1 MAEESQDIS
10 GRAGGGAGSL
20 LRRKAEAGRAEQQA
34 RAMSLQKALRV
45 TLAKVAEDSFD
56 LAMAALAVRVETRA
70 SDALDEL
77 FDGNDLLM
85 LLDGPAG
92 QRGAVVFD
100 GLLVGALIQQQTMG
114 RVLGDPGRE
123 ARALTSTDAAICVPF
138 LDALLTRAAPLP
150 DAEEDRRWLEGYRF
164 GARAED
170 PRLVLMALEAPEHRV
185 VHLTVDI
192 AGGTRQGRIMLCLP
206 IPEVHA
212 AASEEAAGEVG
223 TAGPPPKQLMS
234 NVLALKADLNIA
246 LARLKLPL
254 RDLGALKAG
263 DLLPLPGSSFEEVK
277 VITMDGRAVAQG
289 ALGQVSGQRAVK
301 LTRRPA
307 PLTQPRRRASDRA
320 ELNLPEVQFDRRAND
335 APEPSAPPST
345 QPEVAKIDNPP
356 PVSQEPPELP
366 DLPDLPDMSDL
377 PGFGDG
383 EALPELPD
391 LPEREV
397 G

>member
-1 MAEESQDIS
+1 
-10 GRAGGGAGSL
+10 
-20 LRRKAEAGRAEQQA
+20 
-34 RAMSLQKALRV
+34 MSLQKALRV
-45 TLAKVAEDSFD
+45 TLATVAEDSFD

-70 SDALDEL
+70 SDALAEL

-100 GLLVGALIQQQTMG
+100 SLLVGALIQQQTMG
-114 RVLGDPGRE
+114 RVLGDPGGE

-164 GARAED
+164 GTRAED

-185 VHLTVDI
+185 VHLTIDI

-212 AASEEAAGEVG
+212 VPTPEEAAREAGA
-223 TAGPPPKQLMS
+223 AGPPPKQLMN
-234 NVLALKADLNIA
+234 NVLALNADLNIA

-301 LTRRPA
+301 LPRRPA

-320 ELNLPEVQFDRRAND
+320 ELNLPEVQFDRRATD

-391 LPEREV
+391 LPDLPEREV